1 MRIKKYKQ
9 PLYESFDFDE
19 KKDDSIDKEF
29 EERLKQIS
37 FNKKFEESIKIGLN
51 KIVEEYADKDGLIVT
66 EIKLKKNGSIP
77 EKYSDILRAMFI
89 PLYKSFNVLGKNG
102 WTLPKLYK
110 NNFDG
115 TIIALFKINGKN
127 HSVEQDGNPCID
139 VFIKEIIISI
149 LYKLGKSLDSKEFN
163 KILEQAF
170 VEVTDKFKF
179 FNGNLIETFTID

>member
-1 MRIKKYKQ
+1 MFLVKMVGHY
-9 PLYESFDFDE
+9 
-19 KKDDSIDKEF
+19 
-29 EERLKQIS
+29 
-37 FNKKFEESIKIGLN
+37 LN
-51 KIVEEYADKDGLIVT
+51 YI
-66 EIKLKKNGSIP
+66 
-77 EKYSDILRAMFI
+77 
-89 PLYKSFNVLGKNG
+89 
-102 WTLPKLYK
+102 K

-115 TIIALFKINGKN
+115 TIIALFKINRKN

-179 FNGNLIETFTID
+179 FNGNLIESFTID